1 MQAEIFVQDEDIE
14 QHIIQKQKEK
24 QASKKSGGMGMG
36 GGGAADNANDAN
48 KGEQIKK
55 KKNVKKTSKPNK

>member
-1 MQAEIFVQDEDIE
+1 
-14 QHIIQKQKEK
+14 
-24 QASKKSGGMGMG
+24 MG